1 MPKYKV
7 TIKFD
12 RINPITKA
20 VELGSVRENEIYS
33 TTANDA
39 KQFSLRQFKKNEPT
53 RRKIHSVEVTI
64 VDT

>member
-7 TIKFD
+7 KITFD
-12 RINPITKA
+12 RVNPA
-20 VELGSVRENEIYS
+20 SQEVEKNSVRENEIYS

-53 RRKIHSVEVTI
+53 RRKIHSVEVTLLEP
-64 VDT
+64 